1 MFIDILGFKN
11 YFKLLMFLGEECQC
25 QNVQN
30 QCYSNYRCDRYSRE
44 QKHILMYPELQ
55 DNKCCWDVVDEYL
68 KNGDLEVDTDVAGL
82 VDDST
87 S

>member
-1 MFIDILGFKN
+1 M
-11 YFKLLMFLGEECQC
+11 
-25 QNVQN
+25 
-30 QCYSNYRCDRYSRE
+30 
-44 QKHILMYPELQ
+44 MYPELQ

-68 KNGDLEVDTDVAGL
+68 KNGDIEVDTDMAGL